1 MSPIKTLDMLQDIK
15 NTVLMITKNTIFRA
29 KDPDTRLSSL
39 ISLYLTFRFN
49 EGIISILQK
58 ELGKKFLIGIEFVR
72 ILTGRMLIFTNI

>member
-1 MSPIKTLDMLQDIK
+1 MLQDIK

-58 ELGKKFLIGIEFVR
+58 ELGKVFNRNR
-72 ILTGRMLIFTNI
+72 ICQDFDWENVNFH